1 MTDGGL
7 SPLGTCGPREHLGR
21 SREAAHRHDV
31 HPLLVM
37 SPLGA
42 LGFAGASDVAPR
54 VAVRPDR
61 GARFRRR
68 NEDELPSRLDPR
80 ECNGSSCRALW
91 RYPRRDA
98 QSDEPGRSELPEEGN
113 SKARPAPPSFASQ
126 LLSDLAHRVL
136 GDATRSL
143 AAINDARAVRVGRR
157 APLRSARLPET
168 VGAPALGLGS
178 CRARERCS
186 APAPRLQQRADGS
199 GSVPRRARCS
209 SKGATLPGSE
219 NTSPARERSRLVH
232 GRQSHQR
239 SVR

>member
-1 MTDGGL
+1 MGGSRL
-7 SPLGTCGPREHLGR
+7 LARAARASTLEGRVKLPTVTTCTRCSSCLRSARSGLPGRVTSHRASP
-21 SREAAHRHDV
+21 
-31 HPLLVM
+31 
-37 SPLGA
+37 
-42 LGFAGASDVAPR
+42 
-54 VAVRPDR
+54 VRPDR